1 MCGDFCNGIGFYVM
15 LTEVKIVAKIVGK
28 IVKIVMLTEVTT
40 TICLCKSSQTLIS
53 LYVALFRHLPFM
65 VLFRHLLFSRLCFHL
80 ERIQIHWATY
90 VLFPFSAGIIFLLS
104 RYYISSKNASHTS
117 LGQQA
122 KMNPVLC
129 PRSLYGFAC
138 GAVSDY
144 LINSGRISRLD
155 MQKVSYECTC

>member
-15 LTEVKIVAKIVGK
+15 LTEVKIVVKIVGKIVK

-40 TICLCKSSQTLIS
+40 TLFLCKSSQTLIS

-65 VLFRHLLFSRLCFHL
+65 VLFRRLLSSRLCFHL
-80 ERIQIHWATY
+80 EKIQIHWATY

-104 RYYISSKNASHTS
+104 RYHISSKKASHTS

-122 KMNPVLC
+122 KMNP
-129 PRSLYGFAC
+129 
-138 GAVSDY
+138 
-144 LINSGRISRLD
+144 
-155 MQKVSYECTC
+155 Q